1 MKEITGKKVILRDI
15 TYDDTPLVVK
25 WRNNPRVRNNFI
37 YREIFTE
44 EIHNGWMKNKVETGE
59 VCQLIIMEKI
69 SSDEATGKRD
79 NNGRPVGSVYL
90 RDIDMQKKTA
100 EYGIFI
106 GEDDA
111 IGHGYGNEA
120 AELMCDFAK
129 KELGLKKLIL
139 RVFTANEAARKSYE
153 HAGFV
158 KTEELPEVECSDGN
172 KGDMILMEKILQ

>member
-1 MKEITGKKVILRDI
+1 MTKIIGNKVILRDI
-15 TYDDTPLVVK
+15 TYDDTPLIVK

-37 YREIFTE
+37 YREVFTE

-59 VCQLIIMEKI
+59 VCQLIILEKPLAGAGFE
-69 SSDEATGKRD
+69 EAS
-79 NNGRPVGSVYL
+79 GRPVGSVYL
-90 RDIDMQKKTA
+90 RDIDMEKKTA

-120 AELMCDFAK
+120 AELMCRHAADT
-129 KELGLKKLIL
+129 LGLSKLIL
-139 RVFTANEAARKSYE
+139 RVFVGNEAARKSYE

-158 KTEELPEVECSDGN
+158 KTEEMPKVQCSDG
-172 KGDMILMEKILQ
+172 KSADMILMEKIL